1 MSELPSYSQEHTE
14 DIRAVPVFVEGED
27 GRLGHVEMLGVDKDG
42 NPDPDDFSGYD
53 PSEEDILKIWT
64 TQYGHA
70 PETPEEYLSY
80 AELVKATEKWH
91 DQLAGFGRSAIH
103 GSCYEAGVHLP
114 CDYSDT
120 PTWEPGDG
128 SKALVR
134 ATLYRVTGRSMFLTK
149 PLADLSKLAKV
160 DPQMTGWDM
169 YPVSGKRIY
178 YDHRQKEGEM
188 NE

>member
-27 GRLGHVEMLGVDKDG
+27 GRSSHVEMLGVDKDG
-42 NPDPDDFSGYD
+42 NPDPDDFPGYD

-80 AELVKATEKWH
+80 AELVRETEKWH
-91 DQLAGFGRSAIH
+91 NQLAGFGRSAIH

-114 CDYSDT
+114 YDYSDT
-120 PTWEPGDG
+120 PTWKPGDG

-134 ATLYRVTGRSMFLTK
+134 AALYRVTGGSIFLTK
-149 PLADLSKLAKV
+149 PLADLSELAKV
-160 DPQMTGWDM
+160 DPQMTEWDM
-169 YPVSGKRIY
+169 YPVSGERRY